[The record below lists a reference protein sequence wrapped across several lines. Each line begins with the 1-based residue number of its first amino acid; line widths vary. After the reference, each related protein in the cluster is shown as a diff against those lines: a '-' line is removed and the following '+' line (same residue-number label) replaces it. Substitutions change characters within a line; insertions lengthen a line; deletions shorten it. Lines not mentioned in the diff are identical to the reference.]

1 MAMIDKQDDRPG
13 TKAEMLTSK
22 IFAEIAGIIAKN
34 APDKSVIDA
43 QERVQTLI
51 YREMK
56 GK

>member
-1 MAMIDKQDDRPG
+1 MAMIDKQDNRNG

-34 APDKSVIDA
+34 ASDKAVIDA
-43 QERVQTLI
+43 QERVQKLI

-56 GK
+56 K